1 MSADIS
7 PVNPLEDKFLFKI
20 TIYNKLVRDA
30 SKLVSNSQGLFVW
43 ETHKGLFVRVSG
55 SQFC

>member
-7 PVNPLEDKFLFKI
+7 PVNPLKDKFLFKI

-30 SKLVSNSQGLFVW
+30 SKLVSNS
-43 ETHKGLFVRVSG
+43 
-55 SQFC
+55 